1 MGAGGNFA
9 EARGVS
15 KKEYSERRLIGY
27 SMDEM
32 FRVISAVPEYADFV
46 PCCRRSRVIGKK
58 TEKADCVVKEVKM
71 EVGFPPLV
79 AETLVSTVMTARP
92 HLVKAVCTES
102 TFFKHLVCD
111 WRFGPGLPSDRRTC
125 SVEFSVSFELRD
137 QWCSGLADVYFDRLV
152 RQQVDTF
159 LGRARTK
166 YGQPSIPPQPPIVIK
181 RVNI

>member
-1 MGAGGNFA
+1 MGAGGRFA
-9 EARGVS
+9 NTSGVS

-32 FRVISAVPEYADFV
+32 FRVISAVPEYAEFV
-46 PCCRRSRVIGKK
+46 PYCRRSRVIGKK
-58 TEKADCVVKEVKM
+58 KKGDGVVEEVKM
-71 EVGFPPLV
+71 EVGFPPFLT
-79 AETLVSTVMTARP
+79 ETFVSTVLTAGP

-125 SVEFSVSFELRD
+125 SVEFSVSFELHS
-137 QWCSGLADVYFDRLV
+137 QWHSNLADVYFDRLV

-159 LGRARTK
+159 LDRAQTK
-166 YGQPSIPPQPPIVIK
+166 YGLPAIPPQPPIVIK